1 MLLEY
6 PNSSLQTKNKL
17 FYCLRWLKRLAA
29 PGYCL
34 FHLKINLG
42 FKKEEIEKMSATIFA
57 KIINKEIP
65 ADIVYEDDLCLAF
78 RDINPQAPVHILI
91 IPKKSLPELN
101 DAGIEDERLLG
112 HLMLAAKMV
121 ADQEGVAD
129 AYRLVLNNGAGAGQE
144 IFHMHFHL
152 LAGRSFT
159 WPPG

>member
-1 MLLEY
+1 
-6 PNSSLQTKNKL
+6 
-17 FYCLRWLKRLAA
+17 
-29 PGYCL
+29 
-34 FHLKINLG
+34 
-42 FKKEEIEKMSATIFA
+42 MSATIFT

-91 IPKKSLPELN
+91 IPKKPLPELN

-112 HLMLAAKMV
+112 HLMLAAKIV

-129 AYRLVLNNGAGAGQE
+129 AFRLVLNNGAGAGQE

-152 LAGRSFT
+152 LAGRPFT

>member
-1 MLLEY
+1 
-6 PNSSLQTKNKL
+6 
-17 FYCLRWLKRLAA
+17 
-29 PGYCL
+29 
-34 FHLKINLG
+34 
-42 FKKEEIEKMSATIFA
+42 MSATIFT